1 MTESR
6 EPLSPAAQKVGWGIL
21 AALLIIV
28 GLGLYAARQRQH
40 AADARVQASSLAGE
54 NRQLVKDA
62 LAATLQATQARAERD
77 KASLEVQRLSKALE
91 AAQRPPKPLP
101 APEGDPELAKGLET
115 AGLKVGLV
123 LFRGEGPSRLERQDA
138 LKVWDWNAQALRVPA
153 LELRLDAAENL
164 VDGQIKETGALKVE
178 VKEWASAS
186 EHWQAAH
193 GAKAQQADAL
203 QAEVTALHKAATA
216 DKWKTRAEVVGV
228 AVLSYLV
235 GRRL

>member
-6 EPLSPAAQKVGWGIL
+6 EPLSPATQRVIWGLL
-21 AALLIIV
+21 AALLIIM
-28 GLGLYAARQRQH
+28 GLGLYAARQRRI
-40 AADARVQASSLAGE
+40 ATDASVQASAAAGE
-54 NRQLVKDA
+54 NRQLVKEA
-62 LAATLQATQARAERD
+62 LETRLQALQARAERD
-77 KASLEVQRLSKALE
+77 KASQEVQRLTKALE

-101 APEGDPELAKGLET
+101 APAGDPELAKGLET

-123 LFRGEGPSRLERQDA
+123 LFSGEGASRLERQDA

-178 VKEWASAS
+178 VTEWASAS
-186 EHWQAAH
+186 DRWQAAH

-203 QAEVTALHKAATA
+203 QAKVTALHKAATA
-216 DKWKTRAEVVGV
+216 DKWKTRAEVVAT

-235 GRRL
+235 GRHL